1 MIDVEGL
8 SALLIQ
14 IAQQLLL
21 VEMKNVLIPVI
32 VRGMLIAHPVITGA
46 YAIVALVL
54 QEILMGSL
62 AHLVRNIY

>member
-14 IAQQLLL
+14 IAQQPLL

-32 VRGMLIAHPVITGA
+32 VHEMLIAHPVITGV
-46 YAIVALVL
+46 YAIVALAL

-62 AHLVRNIY
+62 AHLVRNI

>member
-1 MIDVEGL
+1 MIGVENL
-8 SALLIQ
+8 SVLLTQ
-14 IAQQLLL
+14 IVRQHLR

-32 VRGMLIAHPVITGA
+32 VHEMRIAHPVITGG
-46 YAIVALVL
+46 YAIVALAL